1 MTTPSEARGPRAS
14 RPGAPLR
21 SCVGC
26 RRKRPKDELVRL
38 ALNEARTVILDLPA
52 RAPGR
57 GAYLCRDSGVDCLR
71 AARKRHGL
79 SRSLRVGEN
88 VIDGE
93 ALSRQLGALAEEEL
107 QSPPR

>member
-1 MTTPSEARGPRAS
+1 
-14 RPGAPLR
+14 
-21 SCVGC
+21 VGC
-26 RRKRPKDELVRL
+26 RRKRPKPELVRL
-38 ALNEARTVILDLPA
+38 VLSGAGTVILDVPA

-57 GAYLCRDSGVDCLR
+57 GAYLCRDTGVDCLR

-79 SRSLRVGEN
+79 SRSLKVGDN

-93 ALSRQLGALAEEEL
+93 QLSLQLTALAEEEV